1 MLRNGIRVYLYPGMT
16 HVKAAVYDGWACF
29 GSANFDKLSLQ
40 INEELNLGTSDPD
53 IVGEL
58 LARVFI
64 PDLELSEE
72 LTTPRPTDWTHRLAE
87 FVSDEIL

>member
-1 MLRNGIRVYLYPGMT
+1 MLRNGIRVYMYPGMT

-40 INEELNLGTSDPD
+40 INEELNLGTSDPG
-53 IVGEL
+53 IVDEL
-58 LARVFI
+58 LTRVFV
-64 PDLELSEE
+64 PDFELAEQ
-72 LTTPRPTDWTHRLAE
+72 LTTPLPTGWTHRLAE